1 MSQRVAEGM
10 AFVEGLELPYL
21 ERSRGRGSATGTP
34 HVFDQTKNQA
44 MVVGADIVSF
54 VTGTELGLRTAIMN
68 CSLLAQLAATRKV
81 QELAATGKVQ
91 SREDTRSWYEAYF
104 DILGSLGWVVQDRGF
119 SEHREVGD
127 DFEAHQSILSVAAV
141 VLGPATTA
149 LAVVQSTL
157 AGMKSMSKGSW
168 MSIFKRESQAA
179 KAARFQVTVAEPSS
193 QGGSVVSLMAFEL
206 NAKATLTQV
215 LFFKFR
221 STDITL
227 RHSSGRV
234 TIDSEL
240 LAGTAPVIAKRV
252 ADYTQDYVE
261 NIPI

>member
-1 MSQRVAEGM
+1 MEAVMMSQRIAEGV

-21 ERSRGRGSATGTP
+21 EQHMGRDSATGTP

-54 VTGTELGLRTAIMN
+54 VTGTEPGLRTAIMN

-81 QELAATGKVQ
+81 K
-91 SREDTRSWYEAYF
+91 SREDIRSWYEAYF
-104 DILGSLGWVVQDRGF
+104 DTLGSLGWVVQDRGF
-119 SEHREVGD
+119 SVHREAGD
-127 DFEAHQSILSVAAV
+127 DFEAHQAILSVAAV
-141 VLGPATTA
+141 VLGPATTATTA

-157 AGMKSMSKGSW
+157 AGMKSMSEGSW
-168 MSIFKRESQAA
+168 MRIFKRESQAA

-193 QGGSVVSLMAFEL
+193 QGGSMVSLMAFEL
-206 NAKATLTQV
+206 DAKATLTQV

-252 ADYTQDYVE
+252 ADYTQDYVK